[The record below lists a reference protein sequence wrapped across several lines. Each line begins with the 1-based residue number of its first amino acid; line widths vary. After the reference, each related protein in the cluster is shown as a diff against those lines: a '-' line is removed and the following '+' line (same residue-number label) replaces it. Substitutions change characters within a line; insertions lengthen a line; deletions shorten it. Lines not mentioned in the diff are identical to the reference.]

1 MKEIIKLGLLLLVIC
16 AISASLLGFANEMTK
31 DKIIEQREYQNQ
43 LSRKAVL
50 ADADRF
56 EPLEDAK
63 LKEFTDEN
71 PRVKEVFI
79 GYSSDS
85 IVGYVVKTAPNG
97 FSGAVEV
104 ITGIAKSGE
113 ISGVRIGSH
122 AETPGLGANA
132 TLPEFYT
139 QYEGIDSSNGVETV
153 KIPPVDNE
161 IQAISG
167 ATITSKA
174 VTEGVNFAIEVYN
187 KLK

>member
-1 MKEIIKLGLLLLVIC
+1 MKEIVKLGTLLLVIC

-31 DKIIEQREYQNQ
+31 TKIIEQREYQSQ
-43 LSRKAVL
+43 QSRIAVL
-50 ADADRF
+50 SAADKF
-56 EPLEDAK
+56 EELDTVKFQEFVDANDK
-63 LKEFTDEN
+63 
-71 PRVKEVFI
+71 VKEVFI
-79 GYSSDS
+79 GYSGETV
-85 IVGYVVKTAPNG
+85 VGYVVKTAPTG

-104 ITGIAKSGE
+104 ITGIAVNGE

-132 TLPEFYT
+132 TLPVFYT
-139 QYEGIDSSNGVETV
+139 QYDGLDSSKGVETV
-153 KIPPVDNE
+153 KIPPADNE

-174 VTEGVNFAIEVYN
+174 VTEGVMFAIEVYN